1 MSGVINTGSI
11 AKLLW
16 PGLNAVWGKEYVEH
30 PVECR
35 DLFDM
40 ETSEKAYE
48 EEVLVPGFGLA
59 PVKAEGSSVQYDST
73 SQGYVSRYT
82 HIAYG
87 LGFIVTREAIDDN
100 QYEKKALGSTRD
112 LAFSFRQTK
121 ENVAANVYNRAFNS
135 SYTGGDGKELLATDH
150 PIQGGTFSNEL
161 ATPADLSEA
170 SLEDI
175 CVQIMNAVNDR
186 GLKISL
192 MPRSLIVPTALTFE
206 ATRILKSQLQN
217 DTANNAINALRSMG
231 MFPEGV
237 KINHYLTDAD
247 AWFVRTNAPRGMK
260 MFSRTAAEFAQDNDF
275 DTSNLK
281 YKGYERYSVGWTDPR
296 GLYGSAGA

>member
-1 MSGVINTGSI
+1 MSVISTGSI

-16 PGLNAVWGKEYVEH
+16 PGLNAIWGKEYTEH
-30 PVECR
+30 PMEWR
-35 DLFDM
+35 DLFDS
-40 ETSEKAYE
+40 ETSTMAYE
-48 EEVLVPGFGLA
+48 EDVLMPGFGLA
-59 PVKAEGSSVQYDST
+59 PIKTEGASIAYDST
-73 SQGYVSRYT
+73 SQGYTSRYT
-82 HIAYG
+82 HVAYG

-100 QYEKKALGSTRD
+100 QYERRSTGSTKD

-121 ENVAANVYNRAFNS
+121 ENVGANVYNRAFNS
-135 SYTGGDGKELLATDH
+135 AFVGGDGVELLSTVH

-170 SLEDI
+170 SIEDLCI
-175 CVQIMNAVNDR
+175 QIMNAVNDR

-192 MPRSLIVPTALTFE
+192 MPRSLHVATANAFE
-206 ATRILKSQLQN
+206 AIRILKSVNQN

-231 MFPEGV
+231 VFPEGV
-237 KINHYLTDAD
+237 KINHYFTDAD
-247 AWFVRTNAPRGMK
+247 AWFVRTNAPNGLK
-260 MFSRTAAEFAQDNDF
+260 MFNRTAAEFSQDNDF

-281 YKGYERYSVGWTDPR
+281 YKGYERYSAGWTDPR

>member
-30 PVECR
+30 PVEYR
-35 DLFDM
+35 DLFDT
-40 ETSEKAYE
+40 ESSDKAYE

-59 PVKAEGSSVQYDST
+59 PVKAEGAAVQFDST
-73 SQGYVSRYT
+73 AQGYTSRYT
-82 HIAYG
+82 HVAYG

-100 QYEKKALGSTRD
+100 QYEKRALGSTKD

-121 ENVAANVYNRAFNS
+121 ENVAANVYNRAANS

-161 ATPADLSEA
+161 AVAADLSEA

-175 CVQIMNAVNDR
+175 CIQIMNAVNDR

-192 MPRSLIVPTALTFE
+192 MPRSLIVPTALVFD

-217 DTANNAINALRSMG
+217 DTANNAVNALKSMG
-231 MFPEGV
+231 MLPEGV
-237 KINHYLTDAD
+237 KANHYLIDANN
-247 AWFVRTNAPRGMK
+247 WFVRTNAPRGMK
-260 MFSRTAAEFAQDNDF
+260 LFERTSAEFAQDNDF

-281 YKGYERYSVGWTDPR
+281 YKGYERYSMGWTDPR
-296 GLYGSAGA
+296 GLYGSAPA

>member
-16 PGLNAVWGKEYVEH
+16 PGVNAVWGKEYAEH
-30 PVECR
+30 PMEYR
-35 DLFDM
+35 DLFD
-40 ETSEKAYE
+40 SESSDKNYE
-48 EEVLVPGFGLA
+48 EDVLMPGFGLA
-59 PVKAEGSSVQYDST
+59 PQKTQGASIIYDST

-82 HIAYG
+82 HVSYG

-100 QYEKKALGSTRD
+100 QYEKRALGSTRD

-121 ENVAANVYNRAFNS
+121 ENVGANVYNRAFNS
-135 SYTGGDGKELLATDH
+135 SYLGGDGKELLATDH

-170 SLEDI
+170 ALEDI

-186 GLKISL
+186 GLRISL
-192 MPRSLIVPTALTFE
+192 MPKSLIVAPANVFE

-231 MFPEGV
+231 MFPEGAKV
-237 KINHYLTDAD
+237 NHYLTDTD
-247 AWFVRTNAPRGMK
+247 AWFVRTNAPNGLKVFQRI
-260 MFSRTAAEFAQDNDF
+260 SPEFAQDNDF

-281 YKGYERYSVGWTDPR
+281 YKGYERYSFGWTDPR
-296 GLYGSAGA
+296 GLYGSAGS

>member
-30 PVECR
+30 PVEYR
-35 DLFDM
+35 DLFDT
-40 ETSEKAYE
+40 ESSDKAYE

-73 SQGYVSRYT
+73 SQGYTSRYT
-82 HIAYG
+82 AVAYG

-100 QYEKKALGSTRD
+100 QYEKKALGSTKD

-121 ENVAANVYNRAFNS
+121 ENVAANVYNRAFNAS
-135 SYTGGDGKELLATDH
+135 FTGGDGKELLATDH

-161 ATPADLSEA
+161 AVAADLSEA

-175 CVQIMNAVNDR
+175 AVQIMNAVNDR

-192 MPRSLIVPTALTFE
+192 MPKSLIVPTALTFE

-217 DTANNAINALRSMG
+217 DTANNAVNALRAMG

-237 KINHYLTDAD
+237 KINHYLTDSN
-247 AWFVRTNAPRGMK
+247 AWFARTNAPRGMK
-260 MFSRTAAEFAQDNDF
+260 LFERTSAEFAQDNDF

-281 YKGYERYSVGWTDPR
+281 YKGYERYSVGFTDPR

>member
-16 PGLNAVWGKEYVEH
+16 PGLNAVWGKEYTDH
-30 PVECR
+30 PVEYR
-35 DLFDM
+35 DLFDI
-40 ETSEKAYE
+40 ETSDKAYE
-48 EEVLVPGFGLA
+48 EEVLMPGFGLA
-59 PVKAEGSSVQYDST
+59 PIKEQGASVQYDST
-73 SQGYVSRYT
+73 SQGYTKRYT
-82 HIAYG
+82 AVAYG

-100 QYEKKALGSTRD
+100 QYEKKAVGSTKD

-135 SYTGGDGKELLATDH
+135 SYTGGDAKELLATDH

-170 SLEDI
+170 SLEDL

-186 GLKISL
+186 NLKISL
-192 MPRSLIVPTALTFE
+192 MPKCLIVPTALTFE

-217 DTANNAINALRSMG
+217 DTANNAINALRAMG

-237 KINHYLTDAD
+237 KINHYLTDTD
-247 AWFVRTNAPRGMK
+247 AWFVRTNATRGMK
-260 MFSRTAAEFAQDNDF
+260 LFERTAAEFAQDNDF

>member
-1 MSGVINTGSI
+1 MTGVINTGSI

-16 PGLNAVWGKEYVEH
+16 PGLNAVWGKEYTEH
-30 PVECR
+30 PAEWR
-35 DLFDM
+35 DLFDV
-40 ETSEKAYE
+40 ETSEKMYE

-59 PVKAEGSSVQYDST
+59 PVKTQGASVQYDST
-73 SQGYVSRYT
+73 SQGYTSRYT
-82 HIAYG
+82 HVAYG

-100 QYEKKALGSTRD
+100 QYERSAIGSTKD

-121 ENVAANVYNRAFNS
+121 ENVGANVYNRAFNS

-175 CVQIMNAVNDR
+175 SIQIMNAVNDR
-186 GLKISL
+186 GMKISL
-192 MPRSLIVPTALTFE
+192 MPKSLIVPTALTFE

-237 KINHYLTDAD
+237 KVNHYFTDAD
-247 AWFVRTNAPRGMK
+247 AWFVRTNAPRGLK
-260 MFSRTAAEFAQDNDF
+260 LFERTSAEFAQDNDF

-296 GLYGSAGA
+296 GAFGSAGS

>member
-1 MSGVINTGSI
+1 MSTINTGSI

-30 PVECR
+30 PVEYR
-35 DLFDM
+35 DLFDV

-59 PVKAEGSSVQYDST
+59 PIKAEGSGVTYDST
-73 SQGYVSRYT
+73 AQGYVSRYT
-82 HIAYG
+82 HVAYG
-87 LGFIVTREAIDDN
+87 LGFIVTREAIKDN
-100 QYEKKALGSTRD
+100 QYEKKALSSARD

-121 ENVAANVYNRAFNS
+121 ENVAANGYNRGFNP

-161 ATPADLSEA
+161 AVAADLSEA
-170 SLEDI
+170 ALEDI

-186 GLKISL
+186 GMKISL
-192 MPRSLIVPTALTFE
+192 MPRSLIVPTGLTFE

-247 AWFVRTNAPRGMK
+247 AWFVRTNATRGLK
-260 MFSRTAAEFAQDNDF
+260 MFQREEAEFAQDNDF

-281 YKGYERYSVGWTDPR
+281 YKGYERYSFGWSDPR
-296 GLYGSAGA
+296 GVYGSPGV

>member
-1 MSGVINTGSI
+1 MSGAINTGSI

-16 PGLNAVWGKEYVEH
+16 PGLNAVWGKEYTEH
-30 PVECR
+30 PVEYR
-35 DLFDM
+35 DLFDI
-40 ETSEKAYE
+40 ETSDKAYE

-59 PVKAEGSSVQYDST
+59 PIKEQGAAVQFDST
-73 SQGYVSRYT
+73 SQGYTSRYT
-82 HIAYG
+82 AVAYG

-100 QYEKKALGSTRD
+100 QYEKKALGSTKD

-121 ENVAANVYNRAFNS
+121 ENVGANVYNRAFSS
-135 SYTGGDGKELLATDH
+135 SYLGGDGKELLATDH
-150 PIQGGTFSNEL
+150 PIQGGVFSNEL

-170 SLEDI
+170 SLEDL

-192 MPRSLIVPTALTFE
+192 MPKSLVVPTALTFD
-206 ATRILKSQLQN
+206 ATRILKSQLQSG
-217 DTANNAINALRSMG
+217 TANNDVNALKALG
-231 MFPEGV
+231 MFQEGV
-237 KINHYLTDAD
+237 KINHYLTDSNAY
-247 AWFVRTNAPRGMK
+247 FVRTNATRGMK
-260 MFSRTAAEFAQDNDF
+260 MFERTAAEFAQDNDF

>member
-30 PVECR
+30 PVEYR
-35 DLFDM
+35 DLFD
-40 ETSEKAYE
+40 TDSSDKAYE

-59 PVKAEGSSVQYDST
+59 PVKAEGAAVQFDST
-73 SQGYVSRYT
+73 AQGYTSRYT
-82 HIAYG
+82 HVAYG

-100 QYEKKALGSTRD
+100 QYEKRALGSTKD

-121 ENVAANVYNRAFNS
+121 ENVAANVYNRAANS

-161 ATPADLSEA
+161 AVAADLSEA

-175 CVQIMNAVNDR
+175 CIQIMNAVNDR

-192 MPRSLIVPTALTFE
+192 MPRSLIVPTALVFD

-217 DTANNAINALRSMG
+217 DTANNAVNALKSMG
-231 MFPEGV
+231 MLPEGV
-237 KINHYLTDAD
+237 KANHYLTDANN
-247 AWFVRTNAPRGMK
+247 WFVRTNAPRGMK
-260 MFSRTAAEFAQDNDF
+260 LFERTSAEFAQDNDF

-281 YKGYERYSVGWTDPR
+281 YKGYERYSMGWTDPR
-296 GLYGSAGA
+296 GLYGSAPA

>member
-1 MSGVINTGSI
+1 MTITTGAI

-16 PGLNAVWGKEYVEH
+16 PALNAVWGKEYVEH
-30 PVECR
+30 PVEYR
-35 DLFDM
+35 DLFD
-40 ETSEKAYE
+40 TDSSDKAYE
-48 EEVLVPGFGLA
+48 EEQLVPGFGLA
-59 PVKAEGSSVQYDST
+59 PIKAEGAGVQYDST
-73 SQGYVSRYT
+73 AQGYTSRYT
-82 HIAYG
+82 NVAYG

-135 SYTGGDGKELLATDH
+135 SHVGGDGKELLATDH
-150 PIQGGTFSNEL
+150 PTQAGTFSNEL
-161 ATPADLSEA
+161 AVAADLSEA

-217 DTANNAINALRSMG
+217 DTANNAINALRAMG

-237 KINHYLTDAD
+237 KINHYLTDSD
-247 AWFVRTNAPRGMK
+247 AWFVRTNAPRGLK
-260 MFSRTAAEFAQDNDF
+260 HFERVAAEFAQDDDF

-281 YKGYERYSVGWTDPR
+281 YKGYERYAFGWTDPR
-296 GLYGSAGA
+296 GVYGSAGA